1 MNDGSDD
8 WSNKIAWKQ
17 KFEVKFKETK
27 LELNQRFSSKP
38 RTKQHNCF
46 KPNNLVTPWTSPTQT
61 KNKQH
66 KSCARTLSLSTIQ
79 STLSKIYEQKSEND
93 LQIPPNSY

>member
-8 WSNKIAWKQ
+8 WSNKITWKQ

-38 RTKQHNCF
+38 RTQ
-46 KPNNLVTPWTSPTQT
+46 TTQLFQT
-61 KNKQH
+61 QQ
-66 KSCARTLSLSTIQ
+66 LSNPLNFT
-79 STLSKIYEQKSEND
+79 
-93 LQIPPNSY
+93 